1 MDRKWVKITALCI
14 AIVFIVVFCVSISTS
29 LIYGATADQ
38 EYIEAQQKKEEA
50 QKNLN
55 KTAKKKVETLSDM
68 ESIEKEAGALQS
80 EIDGVNAKI
89 EETDKRLKEEE
100 VKLEEAKKEAQRK
113 YDVFKERFRIMCEEG
128 PTSYLE
134 LLFSAE
140 SFSDF
145 VDKLNIA
152 QEVSSYDKKIFD
164 EMEAVKEQIQKS
176 YDEIEAMKEQQL
188 ADKKDL
194 DVKKSGLD
202 AKLKEQQRLVAEL
215 EKDAKAYQRVID
227 EEQANMDRLKAMVSG
242 SLSKSDS
249 SSYVGGEF
257 LWPATTTYITSHFS
271 PNRKNPVTGIWKKHT
286 GVDIGASFGT
296 NIYAA
301 NSGTVTLAGWYS
313 GYGNCVI
320 IDHGGG
326 KSTLY
331 AHMSTIGCSNGQS
344 VTKGQI
350 IGKVGSTGNSTGPHL
365 HFEIM
370 INGTAVDPMTYF

>member
-14 AIVFIVVFCVSISTS
+14 AIVFVVVFCMSISS
-29 LIYGATADQ
+29 FLIYGATAQQ
-38 EYIEAQQKKEEA
+38 ELVDSQRKKEEA
-50 QKNLN
+50 QQGLN
-55 KTAKKKVETLSDM
+55 KTSKKKIETLGDI
-68 ESIEKEAGALQS
+68 EELEKEASSLQT

-89 EETDKRLKEEE
+89 EETDKKLKEEE
-100 VKLEEAKKEAQRK
+100 VKLEAAKKKAQEK

-134 LLFSAE
+134 LLFSAK

-152 QEVSSYDKKIFD
+152 QEVSNYDKLIFD
-164 EMEAVKEQIQKS
+164 EMEAVKEQIQKT

-202 AKLKEQQRLVAEL
+202 QKLKEQQRLMAEL

-227 EEQANMDRLKAMVSG
+227 EEQANMDRLKAMISG

-249 SSYVGGEF
+249 STYVGGEF
-257 LWPATTTYITSHFS
+257 MWPATTTYITSHFS

-331 AHMSTIGCSNGQS
+331 AHMSTIGCSKGQTVS
-344 VTKGQI
+344 KGQI